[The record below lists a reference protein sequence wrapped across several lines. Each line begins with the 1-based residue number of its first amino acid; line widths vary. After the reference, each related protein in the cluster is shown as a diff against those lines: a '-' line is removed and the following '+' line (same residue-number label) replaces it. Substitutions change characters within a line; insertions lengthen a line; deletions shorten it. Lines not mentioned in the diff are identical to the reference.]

1 VRAPDD
7 RQKIWNDPQ
16 RLKEW
21 TNAALIASG
30 VQDDDIPFENL
41 PRMTAAEWNRQVI
54 DIAKVHAR
62 QGRPEGLR
70 KLFPE
75 IAEFIH
81 APPLARGQRYK
92 PQSDPF
98 RAVALEQALED
109 VCSIRRI
116 WREHF
121 GKAYAPPHG
130 PTALAIAAERYKLT
144 EDQLLTYRKHRH
156 RRR

>member
-1 VRAPDD
+1 MIFHSRTCRRATP
-7 RQKIWNDPQ
+7 
-16 RLKEW
+16 
-21 TNAALIASG
+21 
-30 VQDDDIPFENL
+30 
-41 PRMTAAEWNRQVI
+41 AEWNRQVI
-54 DIAKVHAR
+54 DTAKSLAR
-62 QGRPEGLR
+62 RGYPDQLR
-70 KLFPE
+70 KLFPAL
-75 IAEFIH
+75 AEFIH
-81 APPLARGQRYK
+81 APPLKRGQRLK

-98 RAVALEQALED
+98 RAAALEQALED